1 MLRVVA
7 GSQDPLARGYLRGS
21 VGHRRFDLL
30 DRSDRFG
37 LHIDP
42 GAFMHAKL
50 GDALESRGVA
60 PHIYESED
68 EAASAVRATVP
79 REE

>member
-1 MLRVVA
+1 VQEIDDTYFHGVT
-7 GSQDPLARGYLRGS
+7 
-21 VGHRRFDLL
+21 RFTT
-30 DRSDRFG
+30 S
-37 LHIDP
+37 
-42 GAFMHAKL
+42 AFMHAKL